1 MWVACCQY
9 QTGRRGRTVR
19 RRYLLVAGGVAFLGG
34 CIGLSVYNHNHTTSI
49 DQSIVVDAAKGK
61 AAIPKSTVTGRN
73 GLSSAQA
80 VKYFGAVAQ
89 ELGASTKE
97 LLGSDQK
104 FRSAND
110 GFAFANYAGEP
121 TNDRIDASTMAA
133 LFGSSAVCVD
143 PNSGTCVILPGAQAV
158 ADQLNAAM
166 ATGRCEG
173 LSVLS
178 QRFYDSLD
186 SRPNGAAATIQL
198 SQPSVAKQIGYW
210 WATQVAPTVAENTQ
224 KYRKLAPSELSAQL
238 VTGLKNKVGYTMGM
252 YSAAGG
258 HSVTPIAVTKD
269 GNLRNIYVYDNN
281 YPNEIR
287 KVVINTANES
297 WTYRG
302 AGVTPSAA
310 DPAWTGTGA
319 GTLDL
324 TEMAV
329 RKGPFNV
336 SLGGTRG
343 IKGSTYSVI
352 ATQKGNSNV
361 SSGVKITS
369 QFGSVDTRDPK
380 SVAQSKFAVHNFVG
394 GAGQGAV
401 AYVPM
406 TYADSRPLHFT
417 AVGDRTKGP
426 FTVSVNRT
434 GVAGIVYT
442 STAYFDISVQSS
454 GSSTTMTGQ
463 MLSADGT
470 AQVLITNGPQSATIT
485 LSAGQQI
492 RITTT
497 YSDDDASTH
506 GARRIEN
513 PLPVFSVLNAQ
524 GAVMLNGNIGAK
536 LHKGEAVNTLYSQT
550 VAGSWTTSVSNIAG
564 VKLDSNFVNDL
575 VPTNT
580 KAKSPT
586 GDLLNP
592 IDSTVQLPTRAVAPT
607 VEPTTTSSAPTSST
621 TTTTTTTT
629 TVPAS
634 TSTTTTTTTT
644 TTTST
649 TTSTTTTEPPT
660 TLPPTTVA
668 PTTTATTEPP
678 TTTTS
683 TTTIPRTR
691 SVAFAS
697 TSPLSKQYG
706 TSDFLVST
714 ATPSTG
720 SGTVRYYSSNEKVCS
735 IAQLTG
741 TVHVVGVGTCSLS
754 AEVDKTDSHDSAI
767 TSVKIELTVTRA
779 PLVITAS
786 SATIFTDPALYKVI
800 PSFSKFQNAEN
811 ESVLT
816 TMPTCTSDYLFK
828 VGVFDGARPSLT
840 YKTTCSG
847 AVASNYEITYLSGV
861 LTHIRPED

>member
-1 MWVACCQY
+1 MRKRQVAAAC
-9 QTGRRGRTVR
+9 G
-19 RRYLLVAGGVAFLGG
+19 LVFVGACVA
-34 CIGLSVYNHNHTTSI
+34 LSVYNHNHTSSVSQPI
-49 DQSIVVDAAKGK
+49 SVDAVKGK
-61 AAIPKSTVTGRN
+61 AGTPKSTIAGRN
-73 GLSSAQA
+73 GLSSAQS
-80 VKYFGAVAQ
+80 VRFFGTVSQ
-89 ELGASTKE
+89 ELGASSKE
-97 LLGSDQK
+97 LLGSDQA

-224 KYRKLAPSELSAQL
+224 KYRKLSPSELSAQL

-269 GNLRNIYVYDNN
+269 GNFRNIYVYDNN

-302 AGVTPSAA
+302 AGVNPSAA

-324 TEMAV
+324 TEMSV

-361 SSGVKITS
+361 PSGVKITS

-380 SVAQSKFAVHNFVG
+380 SVAQSKFAIHNFVG

-426 FTVSVNRT
+426 FTISVNRT

-470 AQVLITNGPQSATIT
+470 AQVLITNGPQSATIS

-497 YSDDDASTH
+497 FSDDDASTR

-524 GAVMLNGNIGAK
+524 GAMVLNGNVAAK

-550 VAGSWTTSVSNIAG
+550 VAGSWTTDVANIGG
-564 VKLDSNFVNDL
+564 VKLDTNFVNDL

-580 KAKSPT
+580 KAKGPT

-592 IDSTVQLPTRAVAPT
+592 IDSTIQLPTRAVAPT

-629 TVPAS
+629 TVPES

-649 TTSTTTTEPPT
+649 TTSTTTTEPST
-660 TLPPTTVA
+660 TVPPTTVA

-678 TTTTS
+678 TTTS
-683 TTTIPRTR
+683 STTIPRTR
-691 SVAFAS
+691 TIAFEVS
-697 TSPLSKQYG
+697 TPISKMYG
-706 TSDFLVST
+706 APDFLV
-714 ATPSTG
+714 AAAKPSVG
-720 SGTVRYYSSNEKVCS
+720 SGTVRYYSNNEKVCS

-767 TSVKIELTVTRA
+767 TGAKIELTVTKA
-779 PLVITAS
+779 PLVVTAS
-786 SATIFTDPALYKVI
+786 SATISTDPAAYKVT
-800 PSFSKFQNAEN
+800 PSFSEFQNAEN
-811 ESVLT
+811 ESALS
-816 TMPTCTSDYLFK
+816 TMPICTSDYLFK
-828 VGVFDGARPSLT
+828 VGVFDGARTLLT
-840 YKTTCSG
+840 YKTSCSG
-847 AVASNYEITYLSGV
+847 AVASNYEITYKDGV
-861 LTHIRPED
+861 LTHILRRD